1 MKYTIEKLD
10 SGENE
15 VLVRYSTLSPEISQI
30 ICILKNEN
38 RKLLGISNNEKVVV
52 DISEILYIESVDGRS
67 YAYTQNDVIKLE
79 YTLLQLEQLIGEI
92 SFFRC
97 SKSMIINVNKV
108 EKLKSMPSNRIDATL
123 VSGEHIIIS
132 RTYASHNSSIST
144 VRDTVRSASWQT
156 ARPSM
161 TRDACSRQRQ
171 RPTGTTTTRS
181 DKRPPTARRG

>member
-15 VLVRYSTLSPEISQI
+15 VLVRYSTLSPEVNQI
-30 ICILKNEN
+30 ICILKNEK
-38 RKLLGISNNEKVVV
+38 RKLLGISNDEKVVV

-97 SKSMIINVNKV
+97 SKSMIINIDKV
-108 EKLKSMPSNRIDATL
+108 KSLRSLASNRIDAMMCN
-123 VSGEHIIIS
+123 GEHVMIS
-132 RTYASHNSSIST
+132 RTYASDF
-144 VRDTVRSASWQT
+144 R
-156 ARPSM
+156 
-161 TRDACSRQRQ
+161 
-171 RPTGTTTTRS
+171 
-181 DKRPPTARRG
+181 KRLKEGSVNE

>member
-15 VLVRYSTLSPEISQI
+15 VLVRYSTLSPEVNQI

-38 RKLLGISNNEKVVV
+38 RKLLGISNDEKVVV

-97 SKSMIINVNKV
+97 SKSMIINIDKV
-108 EKLKSMPSNRIDATL
+108 KSLRSLASNRIDAMMCN
-123 VSGEHIIIS
+123 GEHVMIS
-132 RTYASHNSSIST
+132 RTYASDF
-144 VRDTVRSASWQT
+144 R
-156 ARPSM
+156 
-161 TRDACSRQRQ
+161 
-171 RPTGTTTTRS
+171 
-181 DKRPPTARRG
+181 KRLKEGSVNE

>member
-1 MKYTIEKLD
+1 MKYTIEKLN

-15 VLVRYSTLSPEISQI
+15 VMVRYSTLTPEVNQI

-38 RKLLGISNNEKVVV
+38 RKLLGISNDEKVVV

-97 SKSMIINVNKV
+97 SKSMIINIDKV
-108 EKLKSMPSNRIDATL
+108 KSLSSLASNRIDAMMCN
-123 VSGEHIIIS
+123 GEHVMIS
-132 RTYASHNSSIST
+132 RTYASDF
-144 VRDTVRSASWQT
+144 R
-156 ARPSM
+156 
-161 TRDACSRQRQ
+161 
-171 RPTGTTTTRS
+171 
-181 DKRPPTARRG
+181 KRLKEGSVNE

>member
-15 VLVRYSTLSPEISQI
+15 VLVRYSTLSPEVNQI

-38 RKLLGISNNEKVVV
+38 RKLLGISNNEKVIV
-52 DISEILYIESVDGRS
+52 DISEILYIESVDGRR

-97 SKSMIINVNKV
+97 SKSMIINIDKV
-108 EKLKSMPSNRIDATL
+108 KSLRSLASNRIDAMMCN
-123 VSGEHIIIS
+123 GEHVMIS
-132 RTYASHNSSIST
+132 RTYASDF
-144 VRDTVRSASWQT
+144 R
-156 ARPSM
+156 
-161 TRDACSRQRQ
+161 
-171 RPTGTTTTRS
+171 
-181 DKRPPTARRG
+181 KRLKEGSVNE

>member
-15 VLVRYSTLSPEISQI
+15 VLVRYSTLSPEVNQI

-38 RKLLGISNNEKVVV
+38 RKLLRISNDEKVVV

-97 SKSMIINVNKV
+97 SKSMIINIDKV
-108 EKLKSMPSNRIDATL
+108 KSLRSLASNRIDAMMCN
-123 VSGEHIIIS
+123 GEHVMIS
-132 RTYASHNSSIST
+132 RTYASDF
-144 VRDTVRSASWQT
+144 R
-156 ARPSM
+156 
-161 TRDACSRQRQ
+161 
-171 RPTGTTTTRS
+171 
-181 DKRPPTARRG
+181 KRLKEGSVNE

>member
-15 VLVRYSTLSPEISQI
+15 VLVRYSTLSPEVNQI

-52 DISEILYIESVDGRS
+52 EISEILYIESVDGRS

-97 SKSMIINVNKV
+97 SKSMIINIDKV
-108 EKLKSMPSNRIDATL
+108 KSLRSLASNRIDAMMCN
-123 VSGEHIIIS
+123 GEHVMIS
-132 RTYASHNSSIST
+132 RTYASDF
-144 VRDTVRSASWQT
+144 R
-156 ARPSM
+156 
-161 TRDACSRQRQ
+161 
-171 RPTGTTTTRS
+171 
-181 DKRPPTARRG
+181 KRLKEGSVNE